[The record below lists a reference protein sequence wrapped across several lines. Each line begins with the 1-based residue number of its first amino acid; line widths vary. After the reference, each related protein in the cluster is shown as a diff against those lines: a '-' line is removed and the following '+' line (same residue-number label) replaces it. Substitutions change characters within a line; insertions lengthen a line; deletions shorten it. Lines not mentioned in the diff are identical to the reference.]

1 MVQFPESDKYSLPL
15 RLNLLQWPL
24 FCFHQKMR
32 LSKGNLHGVTNS
44 KTIKC
49 LFIRPIIHIIFIS
62 IVLSF
67 ACSIFNVH
75 PSPLK
80 YSLLSSWTQGQT
92 EDISAVQS
100 TWALLQTPIRPSF
113 SPHTVRRPD
122 RNPNTQIQ
130 QIRRRTPTN
139 PNLQITQ
146 IPPLCTQGE
155 RVFLQIVG

>member
-32 LSKGNLHGVTNS
+32 LSKGNLNGVTNS

-67 ACSIFNVH
+67 ACSMFNLQCSSLATKIFT
-75 PSPLK
+75 PLLVNTRTNRG
-80 YSLLSSWTQGQT
+80 YQC
-92 EDISAVQS
+92 SAVNLGAS
-100 TWALLQTPIRPSF
+100 TNTNT
-113 SPHTVRRPD
+113 TV
-122 RNPNTQIQ
+122 I
-130 QIRRRTPTN
+130 
-139 PNLQITQ
+139 LSAHC
-146 IPPLCTQGE
+146 PPP
-155 RVFLQIVG
+155 R